1 MRETSSALASPRV
14 RSAAHKSKSR
24 ANWRGSGKVFGDKLQ
39 WVMQD
44 GRPGAAII
52 PVWRV
57 NITKDGAEREVQERA
72 QGVQATSR
80 TVTSSNT
87 PAPLINKANLSS
99 FE

>member
-14 RSAAHKSKSR
+14 RSAAHKSKST

-52 PVWRV
+52 PVRRV
-57 NITKDGAEREVQERA
+57 NITKDGAEREVQELKVFRRPA
-72 QGVQATSR
+72 EPLPAR
-80 TVTSSNT
+80 THQ
-87 PAPLINKANLSS
+87 PH
-99 FE
+99 